1 MKAQSEQ
8 KGDCQAVKQE
18 CYESEK
24 KKERRKNKH
33 NYPADEKPKKAPWQ
47 KEKKK
52 TQLDTTANEKRSK
65 QGSHCL

>member
-24 KKERRKNKH
+24 KKRK
-33 NYPADEKPKKAPWQ
+33 
-47 KEKKK
+47 KEKQ
-52 TQLDTTANEKRSK
+52 T
-65 QGSHCL
+65 